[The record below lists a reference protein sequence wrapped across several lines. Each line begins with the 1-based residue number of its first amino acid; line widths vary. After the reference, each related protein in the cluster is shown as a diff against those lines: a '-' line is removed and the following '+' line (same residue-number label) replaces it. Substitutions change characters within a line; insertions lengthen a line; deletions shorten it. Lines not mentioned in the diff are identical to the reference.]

1 MHIFNDILGHT
12 KSGYFVGD
20 TITAADLKAHG
31 FFHSLNTGA
40 YEFIPMNYLED
51 CGNINKFMM
60 KMLSHPK
67 VAEYYRQQA

>member
-1 MHIFNDILGHT
+1 MHLFNDMLGQS

-20 TITAADLKAHG
+20 TITAADLKAYG

-40 YEFIPMNYLED
+40 YEYIPMDYLSD
-51 CGNINKFMM
+51 CGNINKFMN

-67 VAEYYRQQA
+67 ISEYYTQQA